1 MTALLLLQPS
11 TPMLFQGE
19 EFASSA
25 PFYYFADHEPRLS
38 AQVRTGRSR
47 FLSQFSSLAYP
58 GALAVVADPGDEAAY
73 RRCKLDH
80 GERERHAA
88 VWLLHRDLLR
98 LRRDDPVI
106 AGRGAHGFDGAM
118 LGPEAFVLRWISPEG
133 ADRLLLVNLGRP
145 LHLERAPEP
154 LLAPPL
160 GFRWR
165 LAWTSEDPMY
175 GGSGIPPIETPENN
189 WYLVGNSAVL
199 LTPEPDAPAAG

>member
-1 MTALLLLQPS
+1 
-11 TPMLFQGE
+11 MLFQGQ

-25 PFYYFADHEPRLS
+25 PFYYFADHEPRLGV
-38 AQVRTGRSR
+38 QVRMGRSK
-47 FLSQFSSLAYP
+47 FLSQFASMAYP
-58 GALAVVADPGDEAAY
+58 GAGALVADAGDEAAY
-73 RRCKLDH
+73 QGCKLDH
-80 GERERHAA
+80 GERERHRAT
-88 VWLLHRDLLR
+88 WLLHRDLLR

-106 AGRGAHGFDGAM
+106 ARQGDHGFDGAV
-118 LGPEAFVLRWISPEG
+118 LGPEAFLFRWLSPEEE

-145 LHLERAPEP
+145 LHLDRAPEP

-175 GGSGIPPIETPENN
+175 GGTGIPPVEAPERN
-189 WYLVGNSAVL
+189 WYLAGNSAVL